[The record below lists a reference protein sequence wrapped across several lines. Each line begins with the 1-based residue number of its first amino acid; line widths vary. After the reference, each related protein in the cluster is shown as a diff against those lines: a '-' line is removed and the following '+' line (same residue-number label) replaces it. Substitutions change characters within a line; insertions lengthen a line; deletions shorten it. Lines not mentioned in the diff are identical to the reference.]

1 MHATNTSRA
10 LQAVALPF
18 WFKYHPIIAIYHPKK
33 GIMEMRSPLD
43 ALVTEKALH
52 LVSGSGNAD
61 LLDHLGVVDQV
72 ENVGQIKNV
81 CAKVSSQ
88 LADEIDNIV
97 NVLDISKRRFLE
109 AAMIEA
115 VQKAKAIMDAEGVWQ
130 ALDGQ
135 NGWHKVE
142 AEA

>member
-1 MHATNTSRA
+1 
-10 LQAVALPF
+10 
-18 WFKYHPIIAIYHPKK
+18 
-33 GIMEMRSPLD
+33 MRSPLD